1 MEMEAKYTIL
11 GPLHP
16 ASITDL
22 NLSPFQLHPEGEA
35 YHQDVLLDTTN
46 KTITSSGHSLRLRH
60 KLGNTVATFKGP
72 NHGSAGVRVRE
83 EIEVPIAAEAADDY
97 HQWPAE
103 VRKRILPLVKDEPL
117 VPLIKMHVHRVTWAV
132 LRDGKTVGEL
142 ALDQGIISAG
152 GRTARV
158 HEIEVEIK
166 DTGTRKDLTAF
177 GHVLSDRLPL
187 QPQPRGKLQR
197 GLALLRQHRGLDGHL
212 PLTSVGRHAV
222 HRHLRKLRKSEP
234 IARDG
239 ADPEGVHTMRT
250 ATRRLRTT
258 LRILE
263 ESPDFDRKLLAT
275 LRKGLKRL
283 ARVLGDVR
291 DLDVFLERV
300 DDFAGEHPEQH
311 DGLGVLRKELRT
323 RRETA
328 RAELMGFL
336 ESHRLRHL
344 LDELEAFAVGRIA
357 MPQRERPQLVRHF
370 AGSAIWG
377 RYEEVLNFETAL
389 ADAPPVTLHALR
401 IACKRLRY
409 TLELFEGELGKGTQP
424 LVKALVKVQ
433 DHLGALQDAVVE
445 LALVNELR
453 ERAPEDTGLATYA
466 KALEEQRDRMRRG
479 FPALW
484 QDLSDPGF
492 TQELAELI
500 AGL

>member
-1 MEMEAKYTIL
+1 MELEAKYTIL

-22 NLSPFQLHPEGEA
+22 DLSPYQLHPDGEA

-46 KTITSSGHSLRLRH
+46 ETITSSGHTLRLRH
-60 KLGNTVATFKGP
+60 KQGHAVATFKGP

-83 EIEVPIAAEAADDY
+83 EIEVPVAAEAAGDY
-97 HQWPAE
+97 HRWPAG
-103 VRKRILPLVKDEPL
+103 VLTRVLPLTKDEPL
-117 VPLIKMHVHRVTWAV
+117 VPLVKMYVHRVSWAV
-132 LRDGKTVGEL
+132 LRDGKMVGEL

-158 HEIEVEIK
+158 HEIEVELK
-166 DTGTRKDLTAF
+166 DAGTRKDLTAV
-177 GHVLSDRLPL
+177 GRLLCASLPL
-187 QPQPRGKLQR
+187 QPQPRGKLAR
-197 GLALLRQHRGLDGHL
+197 GLNLLHQHRCLDGHL

-222 HRHLRKLRKSEP
+222 HRHLRKLRRSEP

-239 ADPEGVHTMRT
+239 ADPEGVHVMRT

-258 LRILE
+258 LAILE
-263 ESPDFDRKLLAT
+263 ESPDFDRKDLRD

-283 ARVLGDVR
+283 ARALGEVR

-300 DDFAGEHPEQH
+300 DEYTREHPEQD
-311 DGLGVLRKELRT
+311 DGLGLLRDELTGQRKA
-323 RRETA
+323 A
-328 RAELMGFL
+328 RNDLLAYL
-336 ESHRLRHL
+336 ESHKLRHL
-344 LDELEAFAVGRIA
+344 IDDLESFAAGRTA
-357 MPQRERPQLVRHF
+357 MPRRDLPQLVRHF

-377 RYEEVLNFETAL
+377 RYEAVLNFESAL
-389 ADAPPVTLHALR
+389 AGAPPETLHALR

-424 LVKALVKVQ
+424 LIKAIVKVQ
-433 DHLGALQDAVVE
+433 DHLGNLQDAVVE
-445 LALVNELR
+445 LALVQSLR
-453 ERAPEDTGLATYA
+453 DRAPDDAGLAAYA
-466 KALEEQRDRMRRG
+466 DELAHQREQLRCD

-484 QDLSDPGF
+484 QVLSDPGF
-492 TQELAELI
+492 SQELAELI